1 MSLFFCHGENCQH
14 PLIIVQAKKVREEIR
29 KEGFKNWI
37 GIIKGR
43 ERKISIYQNLELM
56 DVQFISLINWP

>member
-1 MSLFFCHGENCQH
+1 MSLFFCHGENFQH
-14 PLIIVQAKKVREEIR
+14 PLIIGQAKKVREEIR
-29 KEGFKNWI
+29 KEAFKNWT

-43 ERKISIYQNLELM
+43 ERKISIYQNLELK